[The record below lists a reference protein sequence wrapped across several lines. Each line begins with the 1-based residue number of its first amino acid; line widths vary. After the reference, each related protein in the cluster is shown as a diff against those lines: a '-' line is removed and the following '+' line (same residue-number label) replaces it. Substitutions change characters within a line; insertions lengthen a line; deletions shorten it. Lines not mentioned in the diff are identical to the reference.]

1 MALHPGD
8 HRLCDDIDEID
19 DRGLEYAEDL
29 IHELR
34 HRKPWGLP
42 PDDRIDRALSALS
55 VVRKLT
61 KRG

>member
-8 HRLCDDIDEID
+8 LRLLDDLGEID

-42 PDDRIDRALSALS
+42 PDDRIDQALAALNT
-55 VVRKLT
+55 VRTLT
-61 KRG
+61 RRG